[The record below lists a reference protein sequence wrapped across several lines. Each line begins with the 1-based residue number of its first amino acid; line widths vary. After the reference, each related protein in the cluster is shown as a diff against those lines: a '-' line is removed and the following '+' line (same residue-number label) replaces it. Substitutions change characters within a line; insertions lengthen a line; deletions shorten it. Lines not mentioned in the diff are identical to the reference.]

1 MNSIAI
7 DCATSKLSI
16 SAKKDIYTVK
26 TVLDIGIRQSEKLL
40 PAIDYVMKE
49 IELKPSD
56 LDYTTLTLGPGTFTG
71 LRLGLSALKALTL
84 SHDVPVYGIPSLDA
98 YSYDFRHSRQRV
110 LSLIEAKEDEFF
122 LAIYSNGKKILDDDD
137 KSIDEILSLFT
148 DEDEI
153 TVCGPGAGTFIYRAR
168 EISPLIRF
176 NLHSPFYDGCSAL
189 FELTE
194 QKIKE
199 GLEPL
204 KDYDGPIYVRKS
216 EAEIVYEKN
225 HKKED

>member
-7 DCATSKLSI
+7 DCATSRLSVA
-16 SAKKDIYTVK
+16 AKKDSFTVK
-26 TVLDIGIRQSEKLL
+26 SVLDIGIRQSEKLL

-71 LRLGLSALKALTL
+71 LRLGLSTLKSLTL
-84 SHDVPVYGIPSLDA
+84 SHDIPVYGIPSLDA
-98 YSYDFRHSRQRV
+98 YSYDYRNSRHRV

-122 LAIYSNGKKILDDDD
+122 LAIYANGKKILEDDD

-153 TVCGPGAGTFIYRAR
+153 TVCGPGAGSFIYRAR
-168 EISPLIRF
+168 EISPLIKF
-176 NLHSPFYDGCSAL
+176 TQHAPFYDSCSSL

-194 QKIKE
+194 QKIRE

-225 HKKED
+225 HQL

>member
-7 DCATSKLSI
+7 DCATSRLSVA
-16 SAKKDIYTVK
+16 AKKDSFTVK
-26 TVLDIGIRQSEKLL
+26 SVLDIGIRQSEKLL

-71 LRLGLSALKALTL
+71 LRLGLSTLKSLTL
-84 SHDVPVYGIPSLDA
+84 SHDIPVYGIPSLDA
-98 YSYDFRHSRQRV
+98 YSYDYRNSRNRV

-122 LAIYSNGKKILDDDD
+122 LAIYANGNKILQDDD
-137 KSIDEILSLFT
+137 KTIDEILSLFT

-153 TVCGPGAGTFIYRAR
+153 TVCGPGASNFIYRAR

-176 NLHSPFYDGCSAL
+176 NLLSPFYDGCSAL

-199 GLEPL
+199 GIEPL

-216 EAEIVYEKN
+216 EAEIVYEKK
-225 HKKED
+225 HQS